1 MGREKQAQSLRM
13 KGIVYMRQQLMDLRA
28 AMARHGVDYCLV
40 PSNDFHGSEYL
51 SDHFKARCW
60 VSGFTGSAGTL
71 LVGMDW
77 AGLWT
82 DGRYFLQAAQQLEG
96 TGIELQKM
104 FEPGVP
110 TLNEYLEKHLK
121 KGQVLG
127 FDGRMVSG
135 RQASSLRQI
144 ARKQGASIACEEDL
158 VGEIWA
164 DRPALSAKPAFEL
177 AAEVVGKSRGEK
189 LMDLRAALAK
199 DDADAVV
206 IASLMDV
213 CWLMNLRGA
222 DVDCTPVVLSFA
234 AVTAEE
240 AVLFV
245 NPDVLSGEIRKNLC
259 SDGVT
264 IRPYEDVYAFVSQLP
279 SGSKVMMNL
288 NVVNSKLEACV
299 PAGVEIIDK
308 VDPTNLPKA
317 CKNEKEVDNF
327 RIAHIK
333 DGAAVT
339 RFMRWVK
346 TNVGKIDMDEIS
358 AAEKLEEFRAAQPGY
373 IGPSFSPIMGYGE
386 HGAIVHYSATT
397 ESCAKIEP
405 RSFLLADTGA
415 HFIEGST
422 DITRTFAM
430 GGLTAEE
437 KRFYTLVLK
446 GHLQLGNAQW
456 KAGCTGANL
465 DYLAREPLWR
475 LEMDYNHGTGHGVG
489 YILSVHEG
497 PQSIHW
503 GRASTAPL
511 EVGMITSNEPG
522 FYLEGKFGVRLE
534 NLTAVKE
541 VLTNGY
547 GRFLRFE
554 TLTMVPYDLDA
565 IIPEL
570 LGEECRALLNAY
582 HARVR
587 KTLAP
592 YLTDEENLWLADAT
606 RAV

>member
-1 MGREKQAQSLRM
+1 MTP
-13 KGIVYMRQQLMDLRA
+13 MRQQLVDLRA
-28 AMARHGVDYCLV
+28 VMEKHGVDYCLV

-51 SDHFKARCW
+51 SSHFKARKW

-71 LVGMDW
+71 LVGKEW

-82 DGRYFLQAAQQLEG
+82 DGRYFLQAADQLAG
-96 TGIELQKM
+96 TGIDLQKM
-104 FEPGVP
+104 GEPGVP
-110 TLNEYLEKHLK
+110 TLNGYLEQHLQ
-121 KGQVLG
+121 KGQVLA
-127 FDGRMVSG
+127 FDGRVVST
-135 RQASSLRQI
+135 RQADGLREL
-144 ARKQGASIACEEDL
+144 ADKCGASIACENDL
-158 VGEIWA
+158 VGEIWT
-164 DRPALSAKPAFEL
+164 DRPALSAEPAFEL
-177 AAEVVGKSRGEK
+177 AADVVGKSRAEK

-199 DDADAVV
+199 EGADAVV

-222 DVDCTPVVLSFA
+222 DVACTPVMLSFA
-234 AVTAEE
+234 AVTADE

-245 NPDVLSGEIRKNLC
+245 NPAVLSDEIRRNLEN
-259 SDGVT
+259 DGVT
-264 IRPYEDVYAFVSQLP
+264 IRNYEDVYDFVRNLAD
-279 SGSKVMMNL
+279 GCKVMMNL

-299 PAGVEIIDK
+299 PQGVKIIDK
-308 VDPTNLPKA
+308 VSPTNLPKA

-339 RFMRWVK
+339 KFMRWVK
-346 TNVGKIDMDEIS
+346 TNVGKIPMDEIS
-358 AAEKLEEFRAAQPGY
+358 VAEKLEEFRKEQPGY
-373 IGPSFSPIMGYGE
+373 ICPSFEPIMGYGA
-386 HGAIVHYSATT
+386 HGAIVHYSATK
-397 ESCAKIEP
+397 ESCAKLEAK
-405 RSFLLADTGA
+405 SFLLSDTGA

-422 DITRTFAM
+422 DITRTYAL
-430 GGLTAEE
+430 GELTDDE

-446 GHLQLGNAQW
+446 GNLQLGNAQW

-475 LEMDYNHGTGHGVG
+475 LEADYNHGTGHGVG

-503 GRASTAPL
+503 GRANTTPL

-522 FYLEGKFGVRLE
+522 FYLEGAFGVRLE

-541 VLTNGY
+541 VTTNGY

-554 TLTMVPYDLDA
+554 TLTMVPFDLDA

-570 LGEECRALLNAY
+570 LGEECRGILNAY
-582 HARVR
+582 HAKVR

-592 YLTDEENLWLADAT
+592 YMTAEENVWLADAT
-606 RAV
+606 RAI

>member
-1 MGREKQAQSLRM
+1 
-13 KGIVYMRQQLMDLRA
+13 MRQQLADLRNV
-28 AMARHGVDYCLV
+28 MAQHGVDYYLV

-51 SDHFKARCW
+51 SSHFQARSW
-60 VSGFTGSAGTL
+60 MSGFTGSAGTL
-71 LVGMDW
+71 LVGKDW

-96 TGIELQKM
+96 SGIELKKM
-104 FEPGVP
+104 GEPGVP
-110 TLNEYLEKHLK
+110 TLNEYIEKHLQS
-121 KGQVLG
+121 GQVLG
-127 FDGRMVSG
+127 FDGRM
-135 RQASSLRQI
+135 ASARMAATLRKL
-144 ARKQGASIACEEDL
+144 ADKKGASIACEADL
-158 VGEIWA
+158 VGEIWT
-164 DRPALSAKPAFEL
+164 DRPALSAEPAFEL
-177 AAEVVGKSRGEK
+177 AAKVVGKSRASK
-189 LMDLRAALAK
+189 LMDVRAALAREG
-199 DDADAVV
+199 ADALV

-222 DVDCTPVVLSFA
+222 DVACTPVMLSFA
-234 AVTAEE
+234 AVTAEK
-240 AVLFV
+240 AYLFV
-245 NPDVLSGEIRKNLC
+245 NPAVLNEEIRVNLLN
-259 SDGVT
+259 DGVSL
-264 IRPYEDVYAFVSQLP
+264 RAYEDVYDFVRGLQP
-279 SGSKVMMNL
+279 DSKVMMDL

-299 PAGVEIIDK
+299 PEGVEILDR
-308 VDPTNLPKA
+308 VDPTTLPKA
-317 CKNEKEVDNF
+317 CKNDREVENF

-339 RFMRWVK
+339 KFMRWVK

-358 AAEKLEEFRAAQPGY
+358 VAEKLESFRKEQPGY
-373 IGPSFSPIMGYGE
+373 IGPSFTPIMGYGA
-386 HGAIVHYSATT
+386 HGAIVHYSASPA
-397 ESCAKIEP
+397 SCAKLEP
-405 RSFLLADTGA
+405 RSFLLSDTGA

-422 DITRTFAM
+422 DITRTYAL
-430 GGLTAEE
+430 GELTEDE

-446 GHLQLGNAQW
+446 GNLQLGNAQW

-475 LEMDYNHGTGHGVG
+475 LEADYNHGTGHGVG

-497 PQSIHW
+497 PQRIHW
-503 GRASTAPL
+503 ASANSQPL

-522 FYLEGKFGVRLE
+522 FYLEGAFGVRLE

-541 VLTNGY
+541 VESNGY

-554 TLTMVPYDLDA
+554 TLTMVPFDLDA

-582 HARVR
+582 HAKVR

-592 YLTDEENLWLADAT
+592 YMTEEEKAWLEDAT
-606 RAV
+606 RAI

>member
-1 MGREKQAQSLRM
+1 MGKDM
-13 KGIVYMRQQLMDLRA
+13 NHMRQQLIDLRA

-51 SDHFKARCW
+51 SDHFKARRW

-71 LVGMDW
+71 LVGRDW

-96 TGIELQKM
+96 AGIDLMKM
-104 FEPGVP
+104 GEPGVP
-110 TLNEYLEKHLK
+110 TIGGYLESHLQR
-121 KGQVLG
+121 GQVLG
-127 FDGRMVSG
+127 FDGRVVSG
-135 RQASSLRQI
+135 REAADLRRI
-144 ARKQGASIACEEDL
+144 AGSRGASVACEADL
-158 VGEIWA
+158 VGEIWT
-164 DRPALSAKPAFEL
+164 DRPALSAEPAFEL
-177 AAEVVGKSRGEK
+177 PAEVVGRSRAEK
-189 LMDLRAALAK
+189 LLDLRAALARE
-199 DDADAVV
+199 DADAVV

-213 CWLMNLRGA
+213 CWLMNLRGG
-222 DVDCTPVVLSFA
+222 DVACTPVVLSFA

-245 NPDVLSGEIRKNLC
+245 NPAVLSGEIRKNLV

-264 IRPYEDVYAFVSQLP
+264 IRPYGDVYDYVGALQP
-279 SGSKVMMNL
+279 GSRVMLNL

-308 VDPTNLPKA
+308 AEPTNLPKA

-327 RIAHIK
+327 RIAHVK

-339 RFMRWVK
+339 RFMRWLK
-346 TNVGKIDMDEIS
+346 TNVGRMDMDEIS
-358 AAEKLEEFRAAQPGY
+358 VARKLEEFRAAQPGY
-373 IGPSFSPIMGYGE
+373 LGPSFSPIMGYGE
-386 HGAIVHYSATT
+386 HGAIVHYSATE

-422 DITRTFAM
+422 DITRTFAL
-430 GGLTAEE
+430 GPLTAEE

-503 GRASTAPL
+503 GRGGAIATPL

-541 VLTNGY
+541 VAANGY

-570 LGEECRALLNAY
+570 LGEECRTLLNAY

-592 YLTDEENLWLADAT
+592 YLTAEENLWLTDAT

>member
-1 MGREKQAQSLRM
+1 
-13 KGIVYMRQQLMDLRA
+13 MRQQLIDLRA
-28 AMARHGVDYCLV
+28 VMAKHGVDYCLV

-51 SDHFKARCW
+51 SSHFKSRSW
-60 VSGFTGSAGTL
+60 MSGFTGSAGTL
-71 LVGMDW
+71 LVGKDW

-82 DGRYFLQAAQQLEG
+82 DGRYFIQAAQQLEG
-96 TGIELQKM
+96 TGIDLMKM
-104 FEPGVP
+104 GEPGVP
-110 TLNEYLEKHLK
+110 TLNEYIEKHLQ
-121 KGQVLG
+121 KGHVLG
-127 FDGRMVSG
+127 FDGRVVSS
-135 RQASSLRQI
+135 RQAANLRKL
-144 ARKQGASIACEEDL
+144 AEKCGASIACEKDL

-177 AAEVVGKSRGEK
+177 PADVVGKSRAEK

-199 DDADAVV
+199 ENADAVV

-222 DVDCTPVVLSFA
+222 DVACTPVMLSFA

-245 NPDVLSGEIRKNLC
+245 NPAVLSDEIRRNLEN
-259 SDGVT
+259 DGVT
-264 IRPYEDVYAFVSQLP
+264 IRAYEDVYDFVRNLAK
-279 SGSKVMMNL
+279 GSKVMMNL

-299 PAGVEIIDK
+299 PLGVEIIDK

-339 RFMRWVK
+339 KFMRWVK
-346 TNVGKIDMDEIS
+346 TNVGKIDMDELS
-358 AAEKLEEFRAAQPGY
+358 VADKLEEFRAAQPGY
-373 IGPSFSPIMGYGE
+373 IGPSFEPIMGYGP
-386 HGAIVHYSATT
+386 HGAIVHYSATE
-397 ESCAKIEP
+397 ESCAKLAP
-405 RSFLLADTGA
+405 RSFLLSDTGA

-422 DITRTFAM
+422 DITRTFSL
-430 GGLTAEE
+430 GELTDDE

-446 GHLQLGNAQW
+446 GNLQLGNAQW

-475 LEMDYNHGTGHGVG
+475 LEADYNHGTGHGVG

-503 GRASTAPL
+503 GRANTTPL

-522 FYLEGKFGVRLE
+522 FYLEGAFGVRLE

-541 VLTNGY
+541 VATNSY

-554 TLTMVPYDLDA
+554 TLTMVPFDLDA

-570 LGEECRALLNAY
+570 LGEECRGILNAY
-582 HARVR
+582 HLKVR
-587 KTLAP
+587 HTLAP
-592 YLTDEENLWLADAT
+592 YMTDEENAWLAEAT
-606 RAV
+606 RAI

>member
-1 MGREKQAQSLRM
+1 
-13 KGIVYMRQQLMDLRA
+13 MRQQLIDLRA
-28 AMARHGVDYCLV
+28 VMASSGVDYCLV

-51 SDHFKARCW
+51 SDHFKSRSW
-60 VSGFTGSAGTL
+60 MSGFTGSAGTL
-71 LVGMDW
+71 LVGKDW

-82 DGRYFLQAAQQLEG
+82 DGRYFIQAAQQLEG
-96 TGIELQKM
+96 TGIDLMKM
-104 FEPGVP
+104 GEPGVP
-110 TLNEYLEKHLK
+110 TLNEYLEKHLQK
-121 KGQVLG
+121 DHVLG
-127 FDGRMVSG
+127 FDGRVVSS
-135 RQASSLRQI
+135 RQAANLRKL
-144 ARKQGASIACEEDL
+144 ADKCGASIACEKDL
-158 VGEIWA
+158 VGEIWT

-177 AAEVVGKSRGEK
+177 SADVVGKSRAEK

-199 DDADAVV
+199 EGADAVV

-222 DVDCTPVVLSFA
+222 DVACTPVMLSFA

-245 NPDVLSGEIRKNLC
+245 NPAVLSDEIKRNLAD
-259 SDGVT
+259 DGVT
-264 IRPYEDVYAFVSQLP
+264 ICAYEDVYDFVRNLNR
-279 SGSKVMMNL
+279 GSKVMLNL

-299 PAGVEIIDK
+299 PLGVEIIDK

-339 RFMRWVK
+339 KFMRWVK
-346 TNVGKIDMDEIS
+346 TNVGQIPMDEIS
-358 AAEKLEEFRAAQPGY
+358 VAEKLEAFRQEQPGY
-373 IGPSFSPIMGYGE
+373 ICPSFEPIMGYGP
-386 HGAIVHYSATT
+386 HGAIVHYSATE
-397 ESCAKIEP
+397 ESCARLEP
-405 RSFLLADTGA
+405 KSFLLSDTGA

-422 DITRTFAM
+422 DITRTYAL
-430 GGLTAEE
+430 GELTEDE
-437 KRFYTLVLK
+437 KKFYTLVLK
-446 GHLQLGNAQW
+446 GNLQLGNAQW
-456 KAGCTGANL
+456 KAGCTGSNL

-475 LEMDYNHGTGHGVG
+475 LEADYNHGTGHGVG

-503 GRASTAPL
+503 GRGSATPL
-511 EVGMITSNEPG
+511 EIGMITSNEPG
-522 FYLEGKFGVRLE
+522 FYLEGAFGVRLE

-541 VLTNGY
+541 VATNGY

-554 TLTMVPYDLDA
+554 TLTMVPFDLDA

-570 LGEECRALLNAY
+570 LGEECRGILNAY
-582 HARVR
+582 HAKVR
-587 KTLAP
+587 QTLAP
-592 YLTDEENLWLADAT
+592 YMTDEENAWLAEAT
-606 RAV
+606 RAI

>member
-1 MGREKQAQSLRM
+1 
-13 KGIVYMRQQLMDLRA
+13 MRQQLTNLRA
-28 AMARHGVDYCLV
+28 VMTAHGVDYCLV

-51 SDHFKARCW
+51 SSHFKCRSW
-60 VSGFTGSAGTL
+60 MSGFTGSAGTL
-71 LVGMDW
+71 LVGKDW

-82 DGRYFLQAAQQLEG
+82 DGRYFIQAAQQLEG
-96 TGIELQKM
+96 SGIDLMKM
-104 FEPGVP
+104 GEPGVP
-110 TLNEYLEKHLK
+110 TVHEYIEKHLH
-121 KGQVLG
+121 KGDVLG
-127 FDGRMVSG
+127 FDGRMISA
-135 RQASSLRQI
+135 RMAASLRRL
-144 ARKQGASIACEEDL
+144 ADKAGASIACEDDL
-158 VGEIWA
+158 VGEIWQ

-177 AAEVVGKSRGEK
+177 PADVVGKSRAEK

-199 DDADAVV
+199 EGADAVV

-222 DVDCTPVVLSFA
+222 DVACTPVVLSFA

-245 NPDVLSGEIRKNLC
+245 NETVLSGEIRINLLN
-259 SDGVT
+259 DGVS
-264 IRPYEDVYAFVSQLP
+264 IRPYEAVYDFVRGLNR
-279 SGSKVMMNL
+279 GSKVMLNL
-288 NVVNSKLEACV
+288 GVVNSKLEACV
-299 PAGVEIIDK
+299 PEGVEVIDK

-333 DGAAVT
+333 DGVAVT
-339 RFMRWVK
+339 KFMHWLK
-346 TNVGKIDMDEIS
+346 KNVGKIDMDEIS
-358 AAEKLEEFRAAQPGY
+358 VAKKLEEFRAAQPGY
-373 IGPSFSPIMGYGE
+373 IGPSFEPIMGYGP
-386 HGAIVHYSATT
+386 HGAIVHYSATE
-397 ESCAKIEP
+397 ESCAKIEAK
-405 RSFLLADTGA
+405 SFLLSDTGA

-422 DITRTFAM
+422 DITRTYAL
-430 GGLTAEE
+430 GELTDDE

-446 GHLQLGNAQW
+446 GNLQLGNAQW

-475 LEMDYNHGTGHGVG
+475 LEADYNHGTGHGVG

-503 GRASTAPL
+503 GRAGTPL

-522 FYLEGKFGVRLE
+522 FYLEGAFGVRLE

-541 VLTNGY
+541 VTANGY

-554 TLTMVPYDLDA
+554 TLTLVPFDLDA

-570 LGEECRALLNAY
+570 LGEECRSVLNAY
-582 HARVR
+582 HTKVR
-587 KTLAP
+587 KSLAP

-606 RAV
+606 RAI

>member
-1 MGREKQAQSLRM
+1 
-13 KGIVYMRQQLMDLRA
+13 MRQQLIDLRA
-28 AMARHGVDYCLV
+28 VMAKHGVDYCLV

-51 SDHFKARCW
+51 SSHFKCRSW
-60 VSGFTGSAGTL
+60 MSGFTGSAGTL
-71 LVGMDW
+71 LVGKDW

-82 DGRYFLQAAQQLEG
+82 DGRYFIQAAQQLEG
-96 TGIELQKM
+96 SGIELMKM
-104 FEPGVP
+104 GEPGVP
-110 TLNEYLEKHLK
+110 TLNDYLEKHLQ
-121 KGQVLG
+121 KGHVLG
-127 FDGRMVSG
+127 FDGRVVST
-135 RQASSLRQI
+135 RQEMGLRHI
-144 ARKQGASIACEEDL
+144 AEKCGASIACEDDL
-158 VGEIWA
+158 VGEIWTE
-164 DRPALSAKPAFEL
+164 RPALSARPAFEL
-177 AAEVVGKSRGEK
+177 SADVVGKSRAEK

-199 DDADAVV
+199 ESADAVV

-222 DVDCTPVVLSFA
+222 DVACTPVVLSFA

-245 NPDVLSGEIRKNLC
+245 NPAVLSDEIRRNLEN
-259 SDGVT
+259 DGVT
-264 IRPYEDVYAFVSQLP
+264 IRPYEAVYDFMRGLAA
-279 SGSKVMMNL
+279 GSKVMMNR
-288 NVVNSKLEACV
+288 NVVNSKLTACV
-299 PAGVEIIDK
+299 PEGVQVIDK

-339 RFMRWVK
+339 KFMRWVK
-346 TNVGKIDMDEIS
+346 TNVGKIPMDEIS
-358 AAEKLEEFRAAQPGY
+358 VAEKLEEFRAAQPGY
-373 IGPSFSPIMGYGE
+373 IGPSFEPIMGYGA
-386 HGAIVHYSATT
+386 HGAIVHYSATE
-397 ESCAKIEP
+397 ESCAKLEP
-405 RSFLLADTGA
+405 KSFLLSDTGA

-422 DITRTFAM
+422 DVTRTYAL
-430 GGLTAEE
+430 GELTADE

-446 GHLQLGNAQW
+446 GNLQLGNAQW

-475 LEMDYNHGTGHGVG
+475 LEADYNHGTGHGVG

-503 GRASTAPL
+503 GRANTTPL

-522 FYLEGKFGVRLE
+522 FYLEGAFGVRLE

-541 VLTNGY
+541 VATNGY

-554 TLTMVPYDLDA
+554 TLTMVPFDLDA

-570 LGEECRALLNAY
+570 LGEECRKVLNDY
-582 HARVR
+582 HAKVR
-587 KTLAP
+587 KVLTP
-592 YLTDEENLWLADAT
+592 YMTEEEKVWLTEAT
-606 RAV
+606 RAI